1 MALIFK
7 TQHFLIQLPTTLIQ
21 VGGKWGQAPFLRDI
35 FALWPTLFEA
45 TNIFGVFF
53 CSPPTLN
60 RISQCY
66 CCPPVLLCKTDKYT
80 ILLLIVCFVGFVGFV
95 GLYSKGEIGQQS
107 NHLKGHLL
115 TDSGK

>member
-7 TQHFLIQLPTTLIQ
+7 THHFLIQLPTTLIQ

-35 FALWPTLFEA
+35 FALWPTFEL
-45 TNIFGVFF
+45 TNLVWVFF
-53 CSPPTLN
+53 CSPPTLD

-80 ILLLIVCFVGFVGFV
+80 ILLLIVALSDRIQKC
-95 GLYSKGEIGQQS
+95 KIGQQAK
-107 NHLKGHLL
+107 HLESPLVPCVM
-115 TDSGK
+115 